1 MRQPLSV
8 RDAMA
13 LVRDHVDGQV
23 SVYALMAAG
32 ALRFEHLLPIG
43 PDIILEWGDGDAE
56 RDEAVRRSKY
66 MIVADRLVYPI
77 SNEAWRDLATRT
89 QLDPSDSRANPSRL
103 RAP

>member
-1 MRQPLSV
+1 VHPPSELRWRLARELMRQPLSV

-43 PDIILEWGDGDAE
+43 PDTILEWGDGDA
-56 RDEAVRRSKY
+56 
-66 MIVADRLVYPI
+66 
-77 SNEAWRDLATRT
+77 
-89 QLDPSDSRANPSRL
+89 
-103 RAP
+103 AP